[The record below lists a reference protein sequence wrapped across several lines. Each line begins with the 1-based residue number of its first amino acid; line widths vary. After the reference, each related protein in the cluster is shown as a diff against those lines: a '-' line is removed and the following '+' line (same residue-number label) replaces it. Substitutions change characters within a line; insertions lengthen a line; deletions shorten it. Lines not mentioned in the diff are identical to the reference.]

1 MTYFLAGFTLGF
13 AAGVSSGP
21 LMTLVIT
28 RTLERGLGAG
38 LRVAIAPLL
47 TDLPIIALSLLV
59 FAALPPALEIALT
72 LGGAC
77 FVLYLAW
84 EIARQAR
91 HTHLAD
97 LAQVKGQRVSA
108 DIWQGMVV
116 NFLSPHPWLFWISV
130 AAPLLTRA
138 WQNTPWAGIGFL
150 AGFYAM
156 LVGGKMLVAAAIA
169 GGRRFLNDLRYGRL
183 LLASALLLAFFAFRL
198 FGQALEAILR

>member
-1 MTYFLAGFTLGF
+1 MTYLLSGLTLGF
-13 AAGVSSGP
+13 AAGVSPGP

-38 LRVAIAPLL
+38 LRVAVAPLL

-59 FAALPPALEIALT
+59 FAALPPVLEIALT

-91 HTHLAD
+91 HAHLVD
-97 LAQVKGQRVSA
+97 LAQVKGQRISA

-138 WQNTPWAGIGFL
+138 WQSTPWPGIGFL
-150 AGFYAM
+150 TGFYAA
-156 LVGGKMLVAAAIA
+156 LVGSKMLVAVAIA
-169 GGRRFLNDLRYGRL
+169 GGRRFLNDRWYRRL
-183 LLASALLLAFFAFRL
+183 LLASAFLLALFAFRL
-198 FGQALEAILR
+198 FWQALEVILR

>member
-1 MTYFLAGFTLGF
+1 MIHLLSGLTLGF
-13 AAGVSSGP
+13 AAGVSPGP
-21 LMTLVIT
+21 LMALVIT

-59 FAALPPALEIALT
+59 FAALPPMLELVLT

-91 HTHLAD
+91 HAHLAD
-97 LAQVKGQRVSA
+97 LAQMKRQRVSA

-130 AAPLLTRA
+130 AAPILTRA
-138 WQNTPWAGIGFL
+138 WQSTPWSGIGFL
-150 AGFYAM
+150 AGFYAT
-156 LVGGKMLVAAAIA
+156 LVGSKMLIAVAIA
-169 GGRRFLNDLRYGRL
+169 SGRRFLNDRWYRRI

-198 FGQALEAILR
+198 FWQALETVLR